1 MNNKDNIGFEVDQV
15 GYFANLKKNIRVK
28 VTFSLT

>member
-15 GYFANLKKNIRVK
+15 GYFENLKKNIRVK